1 MEDGSMKR
9 RFTRIFLG
17 KCGITLIFFP
27 VFILLTIGALNMTA
41 SASEYENIRDPR
53 FTPDGKSI
61 VFDRCLP
68 EKYPEGCRIHVYNLE
83 TGALSYFQPPE
94 GQEWMQASYSAQGD
108 KVVFALKPP
117 LDRSRTF
124 FEQRHD
130 NLPKTQIAVMNAD
143 GSNVRV
149 LTDTPYFKGMPVF
162 SHSGKKIAFVQAER
176 LHDRPTAKTIASNW
190 DLWELD
196 LDTGKLNLFAGQ
208 FKFYQMGMPSYF
220 PDDRRV
226 LINGDTPFSQIGP
239 DGNGRLGSS
248 IDDYSKRYR
257 RNKVFEVERG
267 QVLLNAPLFL
277 DLETTQRASLDYQ
290 GNAFFIA
297 DGGPKEGLRIRRATV
312 NDQIDS
318 WNFPPGPYDWGA
330 SVSGEG
336 KMFAMII
343 TKKGKARKQRELII
357 LDTTTGVWR
366 DIALPREATTINR

>member
-17 KCGITLIFFP
+17 KSGITLIFFP

-190 DLWELD
+190 
-196 LDTGKLNLFAGQ
+196 G
-208 FKFYQMGMPSYF
+208 
-220 PDDRRV
+220 
-226 LINGDTPFSQIGP
+226 
-239 DGNGRLGSS
+239 
-248 IDDYSKRYR
+248 
-257 RNKVFEVERG
+257 
-267 QVLLNAPLFL
+267 
-277 DLETTQRASLDYQ
+277 
-290 GNAFFIA
+290 
-297 DGGPKEGLRIRRATV
+297 
-312 NDQIDS
+312 
-318 WNFPPGPYDWGA
+318 
-330 SVSGEG
+330 
-336 KMFAMII
+336 
-343 TKKGKARKQRELII
+343 
-357 LDTTTGVWR
+357 
-366 DIALPREATTINR
+366 